1 MKENVITNNK
11 SYEQKL
17 KRCQDEKTGLWGFID
32 KTGQIV
38 IPCIWANVGWFRNGH
53 VRVQTV
59 LGGGWHEID
68 RNGNAV

>member
-11 SYEQKL
+11 RYEQEL
-17 KRCQDEKTGLWGFID
+17 RRCQDEKTGLWGFID

-38 IPCIWANVGWFRNGH
+38 IPCIWANVGWFRNGK